1 MPWIAEDFTWHDR
14 AEVSVEYMR
23 HPIDS
28 PQWQNM
34 KLKWPEFAKESRNV
48 WLGIST
54 DGFNPRGIQS
64 ASYSCW
70 PVILV
75 PYNLP
80 PSLCMKPEFQIMSLL
95 IPGPKQPGQDICV
108 FLQPLIDDLNKLW
121 KGVDAVDMHKKESFK
136 LRAIL
141 MWGIHDLPAYGNVSG
156 CSVHGYKACPGC
168 GDETESNW
176 LHHSRKIVYRNFR
189 RFLKS
194 THPFRKDKHLGLKT
208 VETNLAPARLSGKEV
223 LIKTSGLHYLPG
235 KLTRDG
241 KKRKRD
247 FYEVYEDEPDSTTKA
262 FYKRSKL
269 FDISTWAYNPY
280 RHCLD
285 VMHCEKNFI
294 EHLLDAVLN
303 IKKKSKDSVNARED
317 MRALDIQ
324 KDQWI
329 ITDPDTKKKVH
340 PRAPYVLTP
349 EERKNFLQILKS
361 IKFPTGF
368 CSNLGNNVTI
378 EPPGLHCLKSHDYHV
393 LMEDL
398 LPVLIQHA
406 FPRYP
411 DLRRAFQQI
420 SLFFRILCSKVLI
433 KTEVQQAKFMVAEAM
448 CVLEAYFP
456 PSFFVIS
463 IHLVV
468 HLADEALTCGPVR
481 YRWMYPF
488 ER

>member
-1 MPWIAEDFTWHDR
+1 MTWHDR
-14 AEVSVEYMR
+14 AEASTEYMR

-34 KLKWPEFAKESRNV
+34 KKKFPEFAKEARNV

-54 DGFNPRGIQS
+54 DGFNPRGIQCT
-64 ASYSCW
+64 SYSCW

-80 PSLCMKPEFQIMSLL
+80 PSLCMKQEFQIMALL
-95 IPGPKQPGQDICV
+95 IPGPKAPGQDICV
-108 FLQPLIDDLNKLW
+108 FLEPLIDDLIELW
-121 KGVDAVDMHKKESFK
+121 KGVDAIDMHLKQSFK

-156 CSVHGYKACPGC
+156 CVVHGYKACPGC

-176 LHHSRKIVYRNFR
+176 LNHSRKIVYRNFR
-189 RFLKS
+189 RFLQS
-194 THPFRKDKHLGLKT
+194 THPFRKGRLLGLKT
-208 VETNLAPARLSGKEV
+208 VEKGLAPARLSGEEV
-223 LIKTSGLHYLPG
+223 LMKTSNVHYLPG

-241 KKRKRD
+241 KKRKKD
-247 FYEVYEDEPDSTTKA
+247 FYEVVADEPNATTKA
-262 FYKRSKL
+262 FYKRPKL
-269 FDISTWAYNPY
+269 FDIPSWVSNSY

-294 EHLLDAVLN
+294 EHLVDAVLD
-303 IKKKSKDSVNARED
+303 IKKKSKDSICARED
-317 MRALDIQ
+317 MRELNIQ
-324 KDQWI
+324 KEQWI
-329 ITDPDTKKKVH
+329 TRNSETGKSVLPH
-340 PRAPYVLTP
+340 APYALNP
-349 EERKNFLQILKS
+349 QERRNFLLILKN

-378 EPPGLHCLKSHDYHV
+378 DPPGLHCLKSHDYHII
-393 LMEDL
+393 MGTL

-411 DLRRAFQQI
+411 DLRRALQQI

-433 KTEVQQAKFMVAEAM
+433 KSELQDAKFMVAEAM
-448 CVLEAYFP
+448 CVLEKYFP

-481 YRWMYPF
+481 YRWMYPL